1 MEEDKD
7 IQNYINGLNVN
18 QLNLVYNIPTEKL
31 KPHIIQFKQLMAY
44 FNFKILIKEKLS
56 NSNTKNES
64 LKEMYLIDK
73 EWLRK
78 WKMHIGY
85 KSIKTFYNLYKTKNK
100 ILKIDDYDWIE
111 PVINNNC
118 QIILSPL
125 NNNKIHDNINYSEF
139 IIVDKECY
147 SLFSLNFIKEQ
158 KKLNSVKNYEIRL
171 YYEKLILIISETV
184 NLLKFKVKELNCN
197 FELLIIFDKKNNI
210 RDKFFEQIAN
220 CDMNYWIK
228 NNNFD
233 LLSQEQKEFN
243 GFTIQNKT
251 LILKKSKSINFDKN
265 NIIREGIMKAT
276 QKLSN
281 NMLQSIAINK
291 KNLEN
296 QFLLRTR
303 AGKSFEN
310 EMSLIKKFNNNK
322 LEKPNTETIN
332 NKNFNNINNGMNNPN
347 MNMMNNN
354 NMNFMNNSNIQGNS
368 SNNNIELVDFN
379 NIIVVQFISIDQK
392 IQRGIK
398 CLPSHKFAEVE
409 EKLYQIYPEY
419 RTTNNSFVTEG
430 RPIIRFQTIA
440 ENNIKDG
447 QVVQLIR
454 EE

>member
-18 QLNLVYNIPTEKL
+18 QLNLVYNVPTEKL

-125 NNNKIHDNINYSEF
+125 NNNNIHDNINYSEF

-147 SLFSLNFIKEQ
+147 SLFSLNFIKDQ
-158 KKLNSVKNYEIRL
+158 KKLNSVKNYEVRL
-171 YYEKLILIISETV
+171 YCEKLILIISETV

-197 FELLIIFDKKNNI
+197 FELLIIFDKKNNNQ
-210 RDKFFEQIAN
+210 FFEEIAN
-220 CDMNYWIK
+220 CDMNHWIK

-322 LEKPNTETIN
+322 LEKPNIETIN

-368 SNNNIELVDFN
+368 SNNNIELVNFKD
-379 NIIVVQFISIDQK
+379 IIVIQFTSTDQK

>member
-1 MEEDKD
+1 
-7 IQNYINGLNVN
+7 
-18 QLNLVYNIPTEKL
+18 
-31 KPHIIQFKQLMAY
+31 
-44 FNFKILIKEKLS
+44 
-56 NSNTKNES
+56 
-64 LKEMYLIDK
+64 MYLIDK

-85 KSIKTFYNLYKTKNK
+85 KSIKTFYKLYKTKNK
-100 ILKIDDYDWIE
+100 ILKIDDYNWIE

-118 QIILSPL
+118 QIILYPF

-147 SLFSLNFIKEQ
+147 SLFSLNFIKDQ
-158 KKLNSVKNYEIRL
+158 KKLNSVKNYEVRL
-171 YYEKLILIISETV
+171 YCEKLILIISETV

-210 RDKFFEQIAN
+210 RDQFFEQIAN
-220 CDMNYWIK
+220 CDMNHWIK

-281 NMLQSIAINK
+281 NMLQSIAINQ

-310 EMSLIKKFNNNK
+310 KMSLIKNFINNK
-322 LEKPNTETIN
+322 IEKSNTETIN
-332 NKNFNNINNGMNNPN
+332 NRRNNRMDNNPLSQTQMNINKVMKDINIINT
-347 MNMMNNN
+347 
-354 NMNFMNNSNIQGNS
+354 NSFKEYFVQSSNNS
-368 SNNNIELVDFN
+368 SNNNQPQNPNVINIQINNFN
-379 NIIVVQFISIDQK
+379 NFPNNIPIN
-392 IQRGIK
+392 
-398 CLPSHKFAEVE
+398 
-409 EKLYQIYPEY
+409 
-419 RTTNNSFVTEG
+419 NNSNCNNFNNN
-430 RPIIRFQTIA
+430 FSN
-440 ENNIKDG
+440 NNITDNS
-447 QVVQLIR
+447 VICFSTIINDLIDNI
-454 EE
+454 EVINISNNKLSDALKCFFGEIGTPFNIIY